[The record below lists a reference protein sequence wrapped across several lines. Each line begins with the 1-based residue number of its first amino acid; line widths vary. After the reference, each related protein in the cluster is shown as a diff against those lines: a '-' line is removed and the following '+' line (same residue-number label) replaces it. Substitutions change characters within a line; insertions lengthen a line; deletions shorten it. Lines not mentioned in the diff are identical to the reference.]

1 MKPGKIVSG
10 QEADKTNEM
19 LQVLA
24 NIIINRVDTAEA
36 VTKVRNGEKPG
47 KVKKSGTK
55 EDKKTRDKS
64 KSPVKTPSKKDK
76 ENKENKS
83 EQNGEVIKTKSAK
96 SSKEPM
102 KSPQKIVNGNH
113 DSDLTN
119 GLGGPGNL
127 LS

>member
-24 NIIINRVDTAEA
+24 NIIINRVDTTEA
-36 VTKVRNGEKPG
+36 VTKVRAGEKPG
-47 KVKKSGTK
+47 KVKKPGTK

-102 KSPQKIVNGNH
+102 KSPQKIMNGNER
-113 DSDLTN
+113 S
-119 GLGGPGNL
+119 
-127 LS
+127 